1 MARYTQQ
8 ERLAKKLAECRRIAE
23 RLSVD
28 ALQSPSEVAE
38 YMQALLAGA
47 EQEEL
52 WVILLDTRLRPIA
65 ASQVYKGSLNTS
77 LVRVGELFREAIRKN
92 AASLILFHNHPSGN
106 PMPSPED
113 ASLTSAAVRAGK
125 LLDIPVLDH
134 IIVGS
139 AGYVSLKAS
148 GQMEA

>member
-1 MARYTQQ
+1 MTTPQ
-8 ERLAKKLAECRRIAE
+8 ERLAEKLAECRRIAE
-23 RLSVD
+23 RIPVT
-28 ALQSPSEVAE
+28 ALDSPSGVAD

-52 WVILLDTRLRPIA
+52 WVIMLDTRNRPIA
-65 ASQVYKGSLNTS
+65 TSQVYKGSLNAS
-77 LVRVGELFREAIRKN
+77 MVRVGELFREAIRKN
-92 AASLILFHNHPSGN
+92 AAALILCHNHPSGD

-113 ASLTSAAVRAGK
+113 TSLTSAAVRAGK
-125 LLDIPVLDH
+125 LLDIAVLDH